1 MNIDNLNMDKSYQCK
16 FVQNN
21 QGQGPIYLKLLA
33 LISSQPVPLFWELHL
48 NAGAQVEPQLH
59 CQLRVVERGTSVL
72 RTRSIRHHL
81 PWCPRRPRAHHQLWA
96 GHGGNNLALV
106 FSSTKNH
113 FCSEPRSGIW
123 TVGMF
128 TVELSIDLVINLVF
142 GLCMWL
148 IVILKQ
154 FVQT

>member
-1 MNIDNLNMDKSYQCK
+1 MIFTFPCLPYLTTWNFTLSYWAI
-16 FVQNN
+16 NT
-21 QGQGPIYLKLLA
+21 I
-33 LISSQPVPLFWELHL
+33 ISSQPVPLFWELHL

-72 RTRSIRHHL
+72 RTRSISHHL

-96 GHGGNNLALV
+96 GHGGSNLALF
-106 FSSTKNH
+106 FSLTKNH

-128 TVELSIDLVINLVF
+128 TVELSIDLILLRWDSLWYWDNLYKHKIKAKW
-142 GLCMWL
+142 G
-148 IVILKQ
+148 
-154 FVQT
+154 TAA